1 MKQLTI
7 VFRTLLVLSIFST
20 GLLQSAC
27 SDSAADAKK
36 KPLNTNDQDLAGILK
51 RGKLVVLA
59 ENSSTSFF
67 IYKGKKMGFEYEIL
81 REFAED
87 LGVELEVK
95 IIDDLEMMTSQLN
108 NNEGDILACNYAITK
123 KPQQKIA
130 FSIPFFQTN
139 QVLIQRKPVSEEKT
153 KDNFISDPIDLAN
166 KRVHVWKGS
175 CYYSR
180 LVNLQEEIGDTIH
193 IRNTQGFQGVE
204 ELIELVAD
212 GQIEYTIAEKNI
224 ATLNEQ
230 FYENIDATVPISF
243 NQNIGFGLRK
253 NAPILKQRL
262 DLWLTKFMQRE
273 TFAFIKRKYFE
284 QIEQVAS
291 FQDEFH
297 SSKRGAVSP
306 YDAILKAESAKYD
319 IDWRLVAAV
328 IYHESKFNP
337 NARGFGGA
345 YGLMQFMPGT
355 GPRYGVHPSSP
366 VQTQING
373 GVRYIAAIDKQFRDI
388 ADKEER
394 NKFIL
399 ASYNAGSGHVKD
411 AQKLAEKRG
420 LNPRKWEDNVG
431 KMLINLGKHEFYSDP
446 VVKSGALR
454 GTRTYNYVKAV
465 IARYENFKSLA
476 K

>member
-1 MKQLTI
+1 MKQITI

-139 QVLIQRKPVSEEKT
+139 QVLIQRKPVSEDKT

-273 TFAFIKRKYFE
+273 TFAFIKKEHGKDYFDITLTLNPDLKTQME
-284 QIEQVAS
+284 DIFRQVATMRLKMEAYIDATKRIEACYFDGQEIVS
-291 FQDEFH
+291 REVWFGTKGQRVYQWLEQSHKEIFDDMMEYFH
-297 SSKRGAVSP
+297 RIPQEKVTFEYPKPLDISEKTASIKEQSDDLIKKMISRA
-306 YDAILKAESAKYD
+306 KKESHFTP
-319 IDWRLVAAV
+319 L
-328 IYHESKFNP
+328 HFP
-337 NARGFGGA
+337 N
-345 YGLMQFMPGT
+345 
-355 GPRYGVHPSSP
+355 
-366 VQTQING
+366 
-373 GVRYIAAIDKQFRDI
+373 
-388 ADKEER
+388 
-394 NKFIL
+394 
-399 ASYNAGSGHVKD
+399 
-411 AQKLAEKRG
+411 
-420 LNPRKWEDNVG
+420 
-431 KMLINLGKHEFYSDP
+431 
-446 VVKSGALR
+446 
-454 GTRTYNYVKAV
+454 
-465 IARYENFKSLA
+465 
-476 K
+476 